1 MTAASVPVAASL
13 ILASSGAY
21 AQVSGSDTGPK
32 RTVSIVPRVSV
43 TETATDNVGLS
54 SVGQQADLITE
65 ISPGIRI
72 NIEGARVKGYFD
84 YALNGIFYAQGAAP
98 SRTQNALNTF
108 GTLEAVDNWAFI
120 DFSGSI
126 SQQAVSA
133 FGTPLSSNTTS
144 INTNQTET
152 SNYRISP
159 YVRGRLAD
167 LANYEARYSRAV
179 TGSDAAAASGVT
191 TVDGIVK
198 ISGDSAIRK
207 LGWSADASRQ
217 RIDYSAGRL
226 TEADRANLGLSYA
239 ITPQFSVSA
248 NAGREANNYTSFSKQ
263 SFSTN
268 GFGVNWSPSATTRLS
283 ASRDRRSF
291 GESHSLSFEHRTART
306 VWRFT
311 DSKDASATPNQTGIA
326 SLGSVR
332 DLLFSQFVS
341 IEPDPVLRARLVDAF
356 LQANGISP
364 NAVAISSFL
373 TSSLSLQRRQDLSF
387 ALLGV
392 RDTITFIAS
401 RSESSRLDAV
411 STVVDDFNASS
422 VVRQRG
428 FSVNYAHRLT
438 PDYSLGVL
446 ASRQNTSGSSGL
458 QDITLRSLNVS
469 VTGKVGKQAAVSMG
483 LRRVVSSGT
492 RPYKESAVI
501 GSLNVQF

>member
-1 MTAASVPVAASL
+1 MTAASVPVAAGL

-21 AQVSGSDTGPK
+21 AQASGSDSGPK

-43 TETATDNVGLS
+43 TETATDNVRLS
-54 SVGQQADLITE
+54 SVNKQSDLVTE

-98 SRTQNALNTF
+98 SRTQNALTTF
-108 GTLEAVDNWAFI
+108 GTLEAVDNWAFV

-133 FGTPLSSNTTS
+133 FGTPLSSNTS
-144 INTNQTET
+144 INTNQTEA
-152 SNYRISP
+152 SSYRISP

-179 TGSDAAAASGVT
+179 TGSDAVAVSDVT
-191 TVDGIVK
+191 TVDGSVK
-198 ISGDSAIRK
+198 ISGDSAFRK
-207 LGWSADASRQ
+207 LGWSADANRQ
-217 RIDYSAGRL
+217 SVDYSAGRA
-226 TEADRANLGLSYA
+226 TEADRLRFGLSYT
-239 ITPQFSVSA
+239 ITPQLSVSA
-248 NAGREANNYTSFSKQ
+248 NAGREANNYTSFNKQ

-268 GFGVNWSPSATTRLS
+268 GFGVSWSPSAMTRLS

-306 VWRFT
+306 AWKFT

-326 SLGSVR
+326 SLGSIH
-332 DLLFSQFVS
+332 DLLFSQFAS

-401 RSESSRLDAV
+401 RSESSRLDIV
-411 STVVDDFNASS
+411 SAVVDDFNAFS

-469 VTGKVGKQAAVSMG
+469 VTGKVGKQAAVSVG

-492 RPYKESAVI
+492 RPYNESAVI
-501 GSLNVQF
+501 GSLSVQF